1 MATAQVLLQIKDL
14 HVAYCELR
22 VLQGV
27 SLEIK
32 AGELVSLLGGNGS
45 GKSTT
50 QKTILGFVKPTS
62 GLITF
67 EGARLD
73 TLSVPEIIR
82 KGITM
87 VPEGRRVFPFMSVHE
102 NLILGAWVRRKERA
116 ELKQDLERVLELF
129 PILRTRLQQ
138 LAGTMSG
145 GEQQIVAMAR
155 ALMMRPKLV
164 LMDEPT
170 MGLAPKLV
178 DEVLELIQTVN
189 RNGIAVLLVEQN
201 ARTAL
206 GFTDRAYVLERGR
219 LVIEGPSKDLLSNE
233 RVRSAYLGELS
244 QA

>member
-1 MATAQVLLQIKDL
+1 MATDQVLLQIEDL
-14 HVAYCELR
+14 HVSYGALR

-27 SLEIK
+27 SLQIK
-32 AGELVSLLGGNGS
+32 AGELVSLLGGNGA

-50 QKTILGFVKPTS
+50 QKAILGFVRPKS
-62 GLITF
+62 GKITF

-73 TLSVPEIIR
+73 TLSIPEIIQ

-87 VPEGRRVFPFMSVHE
+87 VPEGRRVFPFMEVRE
-102 NLILGAWVRRKERA
+102 NLLLGGWVRRKQRA
-116 ELKQDLERVLELF
+116 EIKHDFERVLDLF
-129 PILRTRLQQ
+129 PILRKRLNQ

-145 GEQQIVAMAR
+145 GEQQMVAMAR

-178 DEVLELIQTVN
+178 DEVLQLIQTVN
-189 RNGIAVLLVEQN
+189 RDGIAVLLVEQN

-206 GFTDRAYVLERGR
+206 GFTDRAYVMERGR

-233 RVRSAYLGELS
+233 RVRSAYLGELNPM
-244 QA
+244 

>member
-1 MATAQVLLQIKDL
+1 
-14 HVAYCELR
+14 
-22 VLQGV
+22 
-27 SLEIK
+27 
-32 AGELVSLLGGNGS
+32 LGGNGA

-50 QKTILGFVKPTS
+50 QKAILGFVRPKS
-62 GLITF
+62 GQITF

-73 TLSVPEIIR
+73 TLSIPEIIK

-87 VPEGRRVFPFMSVHE
+87 VPEGRRVFPFMEVRE
-102 NLILGAWVRRKERA
+102 NLLLGGWVRRKHRA
-116 ELKQDLERVLELF
+116 EIKHDFERVLDLF
-129 PILRTRLQQ
+129 PILGKRLNQ

-145 GEQQIVAMAR
+145 GEQQMVAMAR

-189 RNGIAVLLVEQN
+189 RDGIAVLLVEQN

-206 GFTDRAYVLERGR
+206 GFTDRAYVMERGR
-219 LVIEGPSKDLLSNE
+219 LVIEGPSKDLLSDE
-233 RVRSAYLGELS
+233 RVRSAYLGELNPM
-244 QA
+244 